1 MPLIKLTSVLVD
13 DQEKAL
19 KFYTE
24 VVGFVV
30 KMNIPA
36 GGARWITVVSSEE
49 PEGAEAA
56 LEPAGFPFAKT
67 YQKALKDAGIP
78 LTAFAVRDIEAE
90 HARLVRA
97 GVAFKSPPA
106 KQGDFPVTAVFDD
119 TCGNYIMLYQ
129 L

>member
-1 MPLIKLTSVLVD
+1 MPLIKLTSILVD

-24 VVGFVV
+24 VLGFVE

-36 GGARWITVVSSEE
+36 GGARWITVVSAEE
-49 PEGAEAA
+49 PDGAEAA

-78 LTAFAVRDIEAE
+78 LTAFAVSDIEAE
-90 HARLVRA
+90 HARLVKT
-97 GVAFKSPPA
+97 GVVFQSPPS
-106 KQGDFPVTAVFDD
+106 KQGDFPATAILDD
-119 TCGNYIMLYQ
+119 TCGNCIMLYQ
-129 L
+129 I